1 MNIDRKKHWQFL
13 EDELKAETEEFNKKF
28 MTTAISLLKNSEE
41 MYVAQF
47 ITFKDG
53 EMIMKFPNTRSLPRK
68 GEFLVCM
75 VLPPN
80 MQNYHN
86 WGVMTYRDLYK
97 ERYNS
102 TECVCI
108 WHAPT
113 NDKNYSL
120 VGFSKVSLDFAE
132 YIKEIPGVILTF
144 GPQRPPIDYVMNLQ
158 RVVEDYMSP
167 SVSKILDENY
177 IQQEWEPILIKQ
189 ESVSD
194 FVYTQLNLTKSM
206 ILQGPPGTGK
216 TYMIA
221 ELCARLCA
229 EGKSVLVTALTNK
242 ALMEIAVKPALK
254 EFLDNKKIL
263 KTNITIDEHKE
274 VPRLEPI
281 KHLSPI
287 PSALVLSTYYITSGF
302 AADIPTEQP
311 FDYVIMDEASQA
323 LLAMFAAC
331 RKMGKI
337 NLWVGDINQLSP
349 IVSLNG
355 DRIKFC
361 GYQMLI
367 EGLKLLADNSSF
379 PIYQL
384 TKTYRFGKRAADYT
398 GLFYNNTLL
407 SIVSKEYNDLPSLNK
422 ILCKD
427 GGPTLVLTD
436 MPSGEYTPQ
445 FATMLT
451 TFLVGSILN
460 DNKKKDI
467 AVLTCMRNTTR
478 ALQKA
483 ITQNVGSSS
492 NVLIDTV
499 ARIQGLTTDITVFFV
514 PNTSYIRT
522 LEPHLFNVA
531 TSRAREHTIIIADK
545 NVLEY
550 PVIRPYV
557 RKYLERLKSDRS
569 IYIPAKKKDTDLLH
583 IPEHIRSVFRA
594 PSQEHN
600 EGKIASLDIY
610 SHSKRQ

>member
-28 MTTAISLLKNSEE
+28 MTTAISLLQNSEE

-47 ITFKDG
+47 VTFKDG
-53 EMIMKFPNTRSLPRK
+53 EMIMKFPNTRALPRK
-68 GEFLVCM
+68 GEFLVSM
-75 VLPPN
+75 VLPAQL
-80 MQNYHN
+80 QNYHN
-86 WGVMTYRDLYK
+86 WGTMTYRDLYK

-108 WHAPT
+108 WHSQT
-113 NDKNYSL
+113 NDRNYSL
-120 VGFSKVSLDFAE
+120 VGFSKVSLEFAE
-132 YIKEIPGVILTF
+132 YIKDTSGIILTF

-158 RVVEDYMSP
+158 RVVEDKISP
-167 SVSKILDENY
+167 NVSKVLDDNY
-177 IQQEWEPILIKQ
+177 IKKDWEPILIKQ
-189 ESVSD
+189 DNVSS
-194 FVYTQLNLTKSM
+194 FVYTQLNLTDTM

-221 ELCARLCA
+221 ELCARLCS
-229 EGKSVLVTALTNK
+229 EGKSVLVTALTNR
-242 ALMEIAVKPALK
+242 ALMEIAEKPAVQSL
-254 EFLDNKKIL
+254 LDEKKIL
-263 KTNITIDEHKE
+263 KTNITVDEHKE
-274 VPRLEPI
+274 SPKLEPI
-281 KHLSPI
+281 KHLAPI

-302 AADIPTEQP
+302 AADLSIEQP

-323 LLAMFAAC
+323 LLSMFAASK
-331 RKMGKI
+331 KMGKK

-361 GYQMLI
+361 GYQNLI
-367 EGLKLLADNSSF
+367 DGLQLLADNSSS

-384 TKTYRFGKRAADYT
+384 TKTYRFGQRTANYT
-398 GLFYNNTLL
+398 GTFYNGSLIANE
-407 SIVSKEYNDLPSLNK
+407 SRNFNDLPSLQN
-422 ILCKD
+422 ILSNE

-436 MPSGEYTPQ
+436 MPSGDYTPQ
-445 FATMLT
+445 FATMLAAY
-451 TFLVGSILN
+451 LVGSILN

-483 ITQNVGSSS
+483 VVQNVGSHS

-499 ARIQGLTTDITVFFV
+499 ARIQGLTTDVTVFFV

-531 TSRAREHTIIIADK
+531 TSRAKEHTIIVADK
-545 NVLEY
+545 NFLEY
-550 PVIRPYV
+550 PTIKPMV
-557 RKYLERLKSDRS
+557 RKYLGKLKAERS
-569 IYIPAKKKDTDLLH
+569 IY
-583 IPEHIRSVFRA
+583 V
-594 PSQEHN
+594 PSQKEERARIGQTFLLN
-600 EGKIASLDIY
+600 
-610 SHSKRQ
+610 